1 MKKYIWTDKN
11 KNCELVENNID
22 NLCEKINALEE
33 TKINKW
39 MIFNYLQ
46 KKVKNPNPLVLNIS
60 RIQI

>member
-1 MKKYIWTDKN
+1 MKKYIWTYKS

-46 KKVKNPNPLVLNIS
+46 KKVKHPNPLVLNIT